1 MDCTICPVCLFVSLL
16 IQWSAVTLFECQAK
30 LYCSFQ
36 LMPVLKQRNAMLCAS
51 ASNHLF
57 CRNVFDKKKKIHP
70 YKWTFQYD
78 FNQWDQSNL
87 VPHKN
92 ETHKI
97 RLLCNSCLVTGGW
110 LKWLVLLLLLFF
122 QGYKMHA
129 FYYKWH
135 LTGWKYVAVIF
146 LNFNSKGAYF
156 AVLTQRP
163 IVSTVVCNAAFLK
176 YSKY

>member
-1 MDCTICPVCLFVSLL
+1 MDCTICPVCLFPCWSSGLQWPCLNVKQNSTVVFNWCLFWSRETQCFVQVHLTICFVEMSL
-16 IQWSAVTLFECQAK
+16 T
-30 LYCSFQ
+30 
-36 LMPVLKQRNAMLCAS
+36 
-51 ASNHLF
+51 
-57 CRNVFDKKKKIHP
+57 KKKIHP

-92 ETHKI
+92 ETHNI
-97 RLLCNSCLVTGGW
+97 RLLCNSCLVTEGW

-135 LTGWKYVAVIF
+135 LTGWKYLAVIF
-146 LNFNSKGAYF
+146 LNFNCKGAYF